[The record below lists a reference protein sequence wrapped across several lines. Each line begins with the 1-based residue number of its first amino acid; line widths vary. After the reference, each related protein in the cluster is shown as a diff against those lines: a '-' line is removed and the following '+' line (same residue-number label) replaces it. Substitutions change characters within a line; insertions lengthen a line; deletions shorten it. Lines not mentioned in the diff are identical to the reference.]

1 MFSQCQMLIYIKLL
15 KLCIALVKKKFNI
28 IRDYTDWM
36 PAIDHSNQMLAHQPE
51 LWDFEVV

>member
-28 IRDYTDWM
+28 IRDYTDLM